1 MLPPLTPRRVADDVF
16 EIAVSTP
23 AEAQRLAHALRQQG
37 FAEDVVAGLDSVSIR
52 FDPIALATVTTG
64 LQTVQVPAGD
74 SLQAGNIVEIGIE
87 YGGEA
92 GADLEQIC
100 AHTGLSIADFI
111 ALHTKAIHT
120 VEMIGFTPGFSYISG
135 LPEGFEVPRLSHP
148 RPLVPAG
155 AVGISVAFTG
165 IYALPG
171 PGGWPLIGRT
181 SEILFDPAKDEPF
194 LLKPGQRVRFRAA

>member
-1 MLPPLTPRRVADDVF
+1 VF
-16 EIAVSTP
+16 EISVSTP
-23 AEAQRLAHALRQQG
+23 AEAQRLAHALRQQDL
-37 FAEDVVAGLDSVSIR
+37 AEDIVAGLDSVSIR
-52 FDPIALATVTTG
+52 FDPTTLDAVTTG
-64 LQTVQVPAGD
+64 LQTVKVRADD
-74 SLQAGNIVEIGIE
+74 SLQAGNLVEIGIE

-92 GADLEQIC
+92 GADLEQVC

-111 ALHTKAIHT
+111 ALHTGAIHT

-135 LPEGFEVPRLSHP
+135 LPEGLEVPRLSHP
-148 RPLVPAG
+148 RPRVPAG
-155 AVGISVAFTG
+155 AVGISAAFTG

-194 LLKPGQRVRFRAA
+194 LLKPGQQVRFRAA

>member
-1 MLPPLTPRRVADDVF
+1 MSPPLAPRRVADDVF
-16 EIAVSTP
+16 EISVSTP
-23 AEAQRLAHALRQQG
+23 AEAQRLAHALRQQDL
-37 FAEDVVAGLDSVSIR
+37 AEDIVAGLDSVSIR
-52 FDPIALATVTTG
+52 FDPTTLDAVTTG
-64 LQTVQVPAGD
+64 LQTVKVRADD
-74 SLQAGNIVEIGIE
+74 SLQAGNLVEIGIE

-92 GADLEQIC
+92 GADLEQVC

-111 ALHTKAIHT
+111 ALHTGAIHT

-135 LPEGFEVPRLSHP
+135 LPEGLEVPRLSHP
-148 RPLVPAG
+148 RPRVPAG
-155 AVGISVAFTG
+155 AVGISAAFTG

-194 LLKPGQRVRFRAA
+194 LLKPGQQVRFRAA

>member
-1 MLPPLTPRRVADDVF
+1 MSPPLAPRRVADDVF
-16 EIAVSTP
+16 EVAVPTP

-37 FAEDVVAGLDSVSIR
+37 FAEDIVAGLDSVSIR
-52 FDPIALATVTTG
+52 FDPIALDAVTTE
-64 LQTVQVPAGD
+64 LQTVKMRVD
-74 SLQAGNIVEIGIE
+74 ERLQASNTVEIGIE

-92 GADLEQIC
+92 GADLEQVC
-100 AHTGLSIADFI
+100 AYTGLSIADFI
-111 ALHTKAIHT
+111 ALHTEEIHT

-148 RPLVPAG
+148 RPRVPAG
-155 AVGISVAFTG
+155 AVGISAAFTG

-194 LLKPGQRVRFRAA
+194 LLKPGQRVRFRAV

>member
-1 MLPPLTPRRVADDVF
+1 MSPPLAPRRVADDVF
-16 EIAVSTP
+16 E
-23 AEAQRLAHALRQQG
+23 G
-37 FAEDVVAGLDSVSIR
+37 FAEDIVAGLDSVSIR
-52 FDPIALATVTTG
+52 FDPIVLETVTKE
-64 LQTVQVPAGD
+64 LQTVKVPADD
-74 SLQAGNIVEIGIE
+74 SLQASNIVEIGIE

-92 GADLEQIC
+92 GTDLEQVC
-100 AHTGLSIADFI
+100 VHTGLSIADFI

-135 LPEGFEVPRLSHP
+135 LPEGFDVPRLSHP
-148 RPLVPAG
+148 RPRVPAG
-155 AVGISVAFTG
+155 AVGISAAFTG

-181 SEILFDPAKDEPF
+181 SEVLFDPIKDEPF